1 MIKTCIEFL
10 SKENIEKKIDIY
22 NSIDYEVYFSF
33 CILYSVYFLY
43 YVGEGLSIY
52 LSIILKMSYKPFVI
66 VLDYILKRLNWK
78 KKTG

>member
-10 SKENIEKKIDIY
+10 SKKNIEKKIDTY

-33 CILYSVYFLY
+33 CILYSIYFLY

-52 LSIILKMSYKPFVI
+52 LSIILKMSHKPFVI
-66 VLDYILKRLNWK
+66 VFDYILKRLNWK

>member
-52 LSIILKMSYKPFVI
+52 LSIILKMSYKPFAI
-66 VLDYILKRLNWK
+66 VFDYILKRLNWK

>member
-10 SKENIEKKIDIY
+10 SKENIEKKIDTY

-33 CILYSVYFLY
+33 CILYSIYFLY